1 MVIDDNARVY
11 KATKE
16 INYIDSLPYGS
27 LNNNSIYLLSVDL
40 GYVDATAFVV
50 SCYNQSLTT
59 KCMFLNQ
66 KISKIDNIGS
76 C

>member
-1 MVIDDNARVY
+1 MPEST
-11 KATKE
+11 KQTKE
-16 INYIDSLPYGS
+16 INYIDSLPYGL

-50 SCYNQSLTT
+50 SCYNQSFDNKMYVLES
-59 KCMFLNQ
+59 KD
-66 KISKIDNIGS
+66 IKIDNIGS